1 MSYQVLARKW
11 RPQNFIELAGQ
22 DHVLQALVNA
32 LKQQRLH
39 HAYLFT
45 GTRGVGK
52 TTIARIFAKCLNCET
67 NGISPEPC
75 GTCGSCVEIAE
86 GRFVDLIEVDAASR
100 TKVEDT
106 RELLENVQYTPTRG
120 RFKVYLIDEVH
131 MLSTHSFNALLKT
144 LEEPPAHV
152 KFLLATTDP
161 QKLPVTI
168 LSRCL
173 QFNLKNMSPG
183 RVVNYLEKVLTTE
196 QLSYDE
202 AGLWQIGQAANG
214 SMRDALSLTDQAI
227 AFGNGHI
234 SESDVTAM
242 LGLVNQAQVV
252 NLLETL
258 VENDAAKLLGLVNEL
273 AEYQPDFV
281 AICASLLDLLH
292 RIAIEQQV
300 PGALEDQLGDLAS
313 VKSIAQQVS
322 SETIQLFYQT
332 LLIGKRD
339 LPLAHSVKAGFEM
352 LLLRLIAF
360 RPAVPVG
367 VSSTPVISQ
376 HAEEVLLNK
385 DASTSGSH
393 TSKIN
398 ESNQLSS
405 DEIEINRELASVD
418 LKTDEIQETTDSVI
432 EDASTINSNVEG
444 SVEVQAEI
452 NEAVNLASN
461 IGSLPESI
469 VEINTPEK
477 EISDALSSAIAV
489 EDNPK
494 PDVEDVCDESDLKT
508 NDLTDTQSKSMQA
521 NSNASE
527 GDIGFDKSNAPPF
540 VPDEPER
547 KLDVNASNEK
557 MADLSRLVQGDR
569 HDSQIIEPKQEPV
582 KEKSM
587 PASNAALDNN
597 VDVSSSND
605 LGSDDSDDEEEEE
618 IELLDDV
625 IHDRSAELV
634 AVMQSE
640 AIETTN
646 IVDQTEDEP
655 IEEKP
660 IATNSLDIEFSKA
673 EVIVQPALGIKAEP
687 IAHFSELTMQM
698 WWLIAPRLPLTGL
711 VQNILMNSCMLEA
724 GEQGVKLEVPLEYGH
739 MLNQVRYEQIQS
751 AIGHYFNDA
760 VPLIIDTV
768 ADVSGV
774 TAEEFAASKRAQA
787 MQEAIDHLNAHP
799 IVMALSSTMGGQLIY
814 DSVKIKA

>member
-32 LKQQRLH
+32 LTQQRLH

-183 RVVNYLEKVLTTE
+183 RVVNYLEKILGSE

-252 NLLETL
+252 NLLDTL
-258 VENDAAKLLGLVNEL
+258 VKNDASQLLKLVNEL

-300 PGALEDQLGDLAS
+300 PGALEDQLGDLDR
-313 VKSIAQQVS
+313 VKAIAQSVS
-322 SETIQLFYQT
+322 SDTIQMFYQSM
-332 LLIGKRD
+332 LIGKRD
-339 LPLAHSVKAGFEM
+339 LPLAHSPKAGFEM
-352 LLLRLIAF
+352 LLLRLMAF
-360 RPAVPVG
+360 RPAARVNVSPDPVTQID
-367 VSSTPVISQ
+367 VSTSTESL
-376 HAEEVLLNK
+376 EDK
-385 DASTSGSH
+385 DASIVSNTDDKSSQDNDRHAHDSGLQENVSAAIEVVKSIEEAGEDTKEVKEHKENKDLAAKNIAPKSMVEDASVAQTQASDARVVTTETLSNTPDTTSTASINLSAGSIDAPLSS
-393 TSKIN
+393 TSSVSEEI
-398 ESNQLSS
+398 ESELSVNKASTEPPFVADEKPKVADKATSSQKMAEISQLMQATESQDNALEKADASSLETSEPPLVQEETLSSFDEDEVEDES
-405 DEIEINRELASVD
+405 DEIPEVD
-418 LKTDEIQETTDSVI
+418 GV
-432 EDASTINSNVEG
+432 
-444 SVEVQAEI
+444 
-452 NEAVNLASN
+452 
-461 IGSLPESI
+461 
-469 VEINTPEK
+469 
-477 EISDALSSAIAV
+477 
-489 EDNPK
+489 
-494 PDVEDVCDESDLKT
+494 
-508 NDLTDTQSKSMQA
+508 
-521 NSNASE
+521 
-527 GDIGFDKSNAPPF
+527 GF
-540 VPDEPER
+540 
-547 KLDVNASNEK
+547 
-557 MADLSRLVQGDR
+557 
-569 HDSQIIEPKQEPV
+569 
-582 KEKSM
+582 
-587 PASNAALDNN
+587 
-597 VDVSSSND
+597 
-605 LGSDDSDDEEEEE
+605 
-618 IELLDDV
+618 
-625 IHDRSAELV
+625 DRSAELV
-634 AVMQSE
+634 AVMQSQ
-640 AIETTN
+640 AISPNIDNQDSESLDAVDTT
-646 IVDQTEDEP
+646 D
-655 IEEKP
+655 KA
-660 IATNSLDIEFSKA
+660 IATNDCDLEYSKA
-673 EVIVQPALGIKAEP
+673 EIIVQPALGLKLDSIS
-687 IAHFSELTMQM
+687 HFSELTMQM

-724 GEQGVKLEVPLEYGH
+724 GVQGIKLEVPLEYGH
-739 MLNQVRYEQIQS
+739 MLNQVRYEQIQGAVS
-751 AIGHYFNDA
+751 QYFDET

-799 IVMALSSTMGGQLIY
+799 IVQGLSSTMGGQLIY

>member
-183 RVVNYLEKVLTTE
+183 RVVNYLEKILTTE
-196 QLSYDE
+196 QLGYDE

-252 NLLETL
+252 NLLETI
-258 VENDAAKLLGLVNEL
+258 VKNDAAKLLVLVNEL
-273 AEYQPDFV
+273 AEYQPDFI

-300 PGALEDQLGDLAS
+300 PNALEDQLGDLAN
-313 VKSIAQQVS
+313 VKAIAQEVS

-339 LPLAHSVKAGFEM
+339 LPLAHSPKAGFEM

-360 RPAVPVG
+360 RPAASVAL
-367 VSSTPVISQ
+367 SSTPVVVQETSQ
-376 HAEEVLLNK
+376 NRQELSALNSESSEIK
-385 DASTSGSH
+385 QAPAALKQEPSSVKQDLQS
-393 TSKIN
+393 
-398 ESNQLSS
+398 ESNQ
-405 DEIEINRELASVD
+405 VVQD
-418 LKTDEIQETTDSVI
+418 LEEHAQALPGDSTSAQAA
-432 EDASTINSNVEG
+432 EKAQPEKNA
-444 SVEVQAEI
+444 VQATSDPSSHDIAGKDNQTLDAKLQNASLSNDVKHEVSD
-452 NEAVNLASN
+452 AVELASN
-461 IGSLPESI
+461 IGNSEAVANNNAVSKEKATTLEETSLQARDQQETSQQTNSNES
-469 VEINTPEK
+469 EQTPPFE
-477 EISDALSSAIAV
+477 
-489 EDNPK
+489 
-494 PDVEDVCDESDLKT
+494 PDVKSKPLKT
-508 NDLTDTQSKSMQA
+508 A
-521 NSNASE
+521 EAS
-527 GDIGFDKSNAPPF
+527 A
-540 VPDEPER
+540 
-547 KLDVNASNEK
+547 K
-557 MADLSRLVQGDR
+557 MADISRLVNEAETQE
-569 HDSQIIEPKQEPV
+569 SQISVDEIAQQAQIDSKTESSINDSVLE
-582 KEKSM
+582 E
-587 PASNAALDNN
+587 DN
-597 VDVSSSND
+597 
-605 LGSDDSDDEEEEE
+605 DEDE
-618 IELLDDV
+618 DV
-625 IHDRSAELV
+625 IEDISEAAFDRSAELV

-640 AIETTN
+640 AVTLPSPVEESEI
-646 IVDQTEDEP
+646 I
-655 IEEKP
+655 IEERP
-660 IATNSLDIEFSKA
+660 VATNQEDVVFSKA
-673 EVIVQPALGIKAEP
+673 EIIVQPALGMEVETL
-687 IAHFSELTMQM
+687 AHFSDLTMQV

-739 MLNQVRYEQIQS
+739 MLNQVRYEQIQGAVS
-751 AIGHYFNDA
+751 HYFNET

>member
-11 RPQNFIELAGQ
+11 RPQNFVGLAGQ

-67 NGISPEPC
+67 SGISPEPC

-183 RVVNYLEKVLTTE
+183 RVVSYLEKVLTKE
-196 QLSYDE
+196 QLGYDE

-252 NLLETL
+252 SLLETL
-258 VENDAAKLLGLVNEL
+258 VANDAAKLLSLINEL

-300 PGALEDQLGDLAS
+300 PDALEDQLGDLAS
-313 VKSIAQQVS
+313 VKAIAQEVS
-322 SETIQLFYQT
+322 SEIIQLFYQT

-339 LPLAHSVKAGFEM
+339 LPLAHSPKAGFEM

-360 RPAVPVG
+360 RPA
-367 VSSTPVISQ
+367 
-376 HAEEVLLNK
+376 
-385 DASTSGSH
+385 
-393 TSKIN
+393 
-398 ESNQLSS
+398 
-405 DEIEINRELASVD
+405 ASVA
-418 LKTDEIQETTDSVI
+418 LSPTPISSVI
-432 EDASTINSNVEG
+432 ENDVSVTASLPIESNDHSNPQTVVQGSSDNLVQAKVNVSDGIDPSLKSEINS
-444 SVEVQAEI
+444 
-452 NEAVNLASN
+452 AVNLVSSMA
-461 IGSLPESI
+461 ESI
-469 VEINTPEK
+469 DEACSSNDSDSAEQEPNSQLDGIVQANDKADAVTAEASRVAIS
-477 EISDALSSAIAV
+477 EISVLDVSAGKSS
-489 EDNPK
+489 E
-494 PDVEDVCDESDLKT
+494 
-508 NDLTDTQSKSMQA
+508 
-521 NSNASE
+521 NS
-527 GDIGFDKSNAPPF
+527 APPF
-540 VPDEPER
+540 VPDEKP
-547 KLDVNASNEK
+547 KTLDNASSSAK
-557 MADLSRLVQGDR
+557 MADITRLFQADEKIAINIEEKADDRVEADVEPLVQESTESSVND
-569 HDSQIIEPKQEPV
+569 
-582 KEKSM
+582 
-587 PASNAALDNN
+587 
-597 VDVSSSND
+597 DV
-605 LGSDDSDDEEEEE
+605 LDDSDEDE
-618 IELLDDV
+618 IIPIDDV
-625 IHDRSAELV
+625 SFDRSAELV

-640 AIETTN
+640 APAIAIDNEVTELA
-646 IVDQTEDEP
+646 IVEDRP
-655 IEEKP
+655 V
-660 IATNSLDIEFSKA
+660 ATNQGDVEFTKA
-673 EVIVQPALGIKAEP
+673 EIIVQPALGTKVES
-687 IAHFSELTMQM
+687 IAHFSNLTMQL
-698 WWLIAPRLPLTGL
+698 WWMIAPRLPLTGL

-724 GEQGVKLEVPLEYGH
+724 GGQGIKLEVPLEYGH
-739 MLNQVRYEQIQS
+739 MLNQVRYEQIQNAVS
-751 AIGHYFNDA
+751 HYFA
-760 VPLIIDTV
+760 EPVPLIIDTV

>member
-183 RVVNYLEKVLTTE
+183 RVVNYLEKILTTE
-196 QLSYDE
+196 QLGYDE

-252 NLLETL
+252 NLLETI
-258 VENDAAKLLGLVNEL
+258 VKNDAAKLLVLVNEL
-273 AEYQPDFV
+273 AEYQPDFI

-300 PGALEDQLGDLAS
+300 PNALEDQLGDLAN
-313 VKSIAQQVS
+313 VKAIAQEVS

-339 LPLAHSVKAGFEM
+339 LPLAHSPKAGFEM

-360 RPAVPVG
+360 RPAASVAL
-367 VSSTPVISQ
+367 SSTPVVVQETSQ
-376 HAEEVLLNK
+376 NRQELSALN
-385 DASTSGSH
+385 SGS
-393 TSKIN
+393 SEIKQAPAALKQEPSSVKQDLQS
-398 ESNQLSS
+398 ESNQ
-405 DEIEINRELASVD
+405 VVQD
-418 LKTDEIQETTDSVI
+418 LEEHAQALPGDSTSAQAA
-432 EDASTINSNVEG
+432 EKAQPEKNA
-444 SVEVQAEI
+444 VQATSDPSSHDIAGKDNQTLDTKLQNASLSNDVKHEVSD
-452 NEAVNLASN
+452 AVELASN
-461 IGSLPESI
+461 IGNSEAVANNNAVSKEKATTLEETSLQARDQQETSQQTNSNES
-469 VEINTPEK
+469 EQTPPFE
-477 EISDALSSAIAV
+477 
-489 EDNPK
+489 
-494 PDVEDVCDESDLKT
+494 PDVKSKPLKT
-508 NDLTDTQSKSMQA
+508 A
-521 NSNASE
+521 EAS
-527 GDIGFDKSNAPPF
+527 A
-540 VPDEPER
+540 
-547 KLDVNASNEK
+547 K
-557 MADLSRLVQGDR
+557 MADISRLVNEAETQE
-569 HDSQIIEPKQEPV
+569 SQISVDEIAQQAQIDSKTESSINDSVLE
-582 KEKSM
+582 E
-587 PASNAALDNN
+587 DN
-597 VDVSSSND
+597 
-605 LGSDDSDDEEEEE
+605 DEDE
-618 IELLDDV
+618 DV
-625 IHDRSAELV
+625 IEDISEAAFDRSAELV

-640 AIETTN
+640 AVTLPSPVEESEI
-646 IVDQTEDEP
+646 I
-655 IEEKP
+655 IEERP
-660 IATNSLDIEFSKA
+660 VATNQEDVVFSKA
-673 EVIVQPALGIKAEP
+673 EIIVQPALGMEVETL
-687 IAHFSELTMQM
+687 AHFSDLTMQV

-739 MLNQVRYEQIQS
+739 MLNQVRYEQIQGAVS
-751 AIGHYFNDA
+751 HYFNET

>member
-183 RVVNYLEKVLTTE
+183 RVVSYLEKILTTE

-234 SESDVTAM
+234 SESDVTSM

-252 NLLETL
+252 KLLET
-258 VENDAAKLLGLVNEL
+258 VVQSDAAKLLTLINEL
-273 AEYQPDFV
+273 AEYQPDFI

-300 PGALEDQLGDLAS
+300 PNALEDQLGDLAS
-313 VKSIAQQVS
+313 VKMIAQQVS

-339 LPLAHSVKAGFEM
+339 LPLAHSPKAGFEM

-360 RPAVPVG
+360 RPAASVALSSVPVSEQIQAETG
-367 VSSTPVISQ
+367 V
-376 HAEEVLLNK
+376 
-385 DASTSGSH
+385 
-393 TSKIN
+393 
-398 ESNQLSS
+398 ESNPVVTQETAAPLT
-405 DEIEINRELASVD
+405 ASNA
-418 LKTDEIQETTDSVI
+418 KPQIQETSNDSQSSQVSPPQNI
-432 EDASTINSNVEG
+432 SVEDAQSLDTSLQSASLNEDIKHEVTDAVE
-444 SVEVQAEI
+444 
-452 NEAVNLASN
+452 LASN
-461 IGSLPESI
+461 IGESQSLNKDQDDHVNKESSEQVNSNI
-469 VEINTPEK
+469 STEEKVESNAQKVTDSRTNEQTPPFEPDEK
-477 EISDALSSAIAV
+477 
-489 EDNPK
+489 PK
-494 PDVEDVCDESDLKT
+494 PL
-508 NDLTDTQSKSMQA
+508 NDAEATA
-521 NSNASE
+521 
-527 GDIGFDKSNAPPF
+527 
-540 VPDEPER
+540 
-547 KLDVNASNEK
+547 K
-557 MADLSRLVQGDR
+557 MADISRLVNDVETEKDAIGEVEPIQEVQSQSAAESSTKESVLVEGD
-569 HDSQIIEPKQEPV
+569 E
-582 KEKSM
+582 
-587 PASNAALDNN
+587 
-597 VDVSSSND
+597 ND
-605 LGSDDSDDEEEEE
+605 DDEIEE
-618 IELLDDV
+618 IGEAV
-625 IHDRSAELV
+625 FDRSAELV

-640 AIETTN
+640 AITITN
-646 IVDQTEDEP
+646 PVEEDAELV

-660 IATNSLDIEFSKA
+660 IATNQLDVSFTKA
-673 EVIVQPALGIKAEP
+673 EVIVQPALGMDVETLN
-687 IAHFSELTMQM
+687 HFSELTMQV

-724 GEQGVKLEVPLEYGH
+724 GEQGIKLEVPLEYGH
-739 MLNQVRYEQIQS
+739 MLNQVRYEQIQDAVS
-751 AIGHYFNDA
+751 HYFNET

>member
-183 RVVNYLEKVLTTE
+183 RVVNYLEKILTTE
-196 QLSYDE
+196 QLGYDE

-252 NLLETL
+252 NLLETI
-258 VENDAAKLLGLVNEL
+258 VKNDAAKLLVLVNEL
-273 AEYQPDFV
+273 AEYQPDFI

-300 PGALEDQLGDLAS
+300 PNALEDQLGDLAN
-313 VKSIAQQVS
+313 VKAIAQEVS

-339 LPLAHSVKAGFEM
+339 LPLAHSPKAGFEM

-360 RPAVPVG
+360 RPAASVAL
-367 VSSTPVISQ
+367 SSTPLVVQETSQ
-376 HAEEVLLNK
+376 NRQELSALN
-385 DASTSGSH
+385 SGS
-393 TSKIN
+393 SEIKQAPAALKQEPSSVKQDLQS
-398 ESNQLSS
+398 ESNQVVQDL
-405 DEIEINRELASVD
+405 EELAQA
-418 LKTDEIQETTDSVI
+418 LPGDSTSAQAA
-432 EDASTINSNVEG
+432 EKAQPEKNA
-444 SVEVQAEI
+444 VQATSDPSSHDIAGKGNQTLDAKLQNASLSNDVKHEVSD
-452 NEAVNLASN
+452 AVELASN
-461 IGSLPESI
+461 IGNSEAVANNNEVSKEKATTLEETSLQARDQQETSQQTNSNES
-469 VEINTPEK
+469 EQTPPFE
-477 EISDALSSAIAV
+477 
-489 EDNPK
+489 
-494 PDVEDVCDESDLKT
+494 PDVKSKPLKT
-508 NDLTDTQSKSMQA
+508 A
-521 NSNASE
+521 EAS
-527 GDIGFDKSNAPPF
+527 A
-540 VPDEPER
+540 
-547 KLDVNASNEK
+547 K
-557 MADLSRLVQGDR
+557 MADISRLVNEAETQE
-569 HDSQIIEPKQEPV
+569 SQISVDEIAQQAQIDSKTESSINDSVLE
-582 KEKSM
+582 E
-587 PASNAALDNN
+587 DN
-597 VDVSSSND
+597 
-605 LGSDDSDDEEEEE
+605 DEDE
-618 IELLDDV
+618 DV
-625 IHDRSAELV
+625 IEDISEAAFDRSAELV

-640 AIETTN
+640 AVTLPSPVEESEI
-646 IVDQTEDEP
+646 I
-655 IEEKP
+655 IEERP
-660 IATNSLDIEFSKA
+660 VATNQEDVVFSKT
-673 EVIVQPALGIKAEP
+673 EIIVQPALGIEVENL
-687 IAHFSELTMQM
+687 AHFSDLTMQV

-739 MLNQVRYEQIQS
+739 MLNQVRYEQIQGAVS
-751 AIGHYFNDA
+751 HYFNET

>member
-183 RVVNYLEKVLTTE
+183 RVVNYLEKILTTE
-196 QLSYDE
+196 QLGYDE

-252 NLLETL
+252 NLLETI
-258 VENDAAKLLGLVNEL
+258 VKNDAAKLLVLVNEL
-273 AEYQPDFV
+273 AEYQPDFI

-300 PGALEDQLGDLAS
+300 PNALEDQLGDLAN
-313 VKSIAQQVS
+313 VKAIAQEVS

-339 LPLAHSVKAGFEM
+339 LPLAHSPKAGFEM

-360 RPAVPVG
+360 RPAASVALSSRPV
-367 VSSTPVISQ
+367 VVQETSQ
-376 HAEEVLLNK
+376 NRQELSALN
-385 DASTSGSH
+385 SGSSE
-393 TSKIN
+393 TKQAPAALKQEPSYVKQDLQS
-398 ESNQLSS
+398 ESNQVVQDLEEHAQALPGDSTSAQAAEKAQPEKNAVQTTSDPSSHVIAGKDNQTLDTKLQNASLSNDVKHEVS
-405 DEIEINRELASVD
+405 D
-418 LKTDEIQETTDSVI
+418 
-432 EDASTINSNVEG
+432 
-444 SVEVQAEI
+444 
-452 NEAVNLASN
+452 AVALASN
-461 IGSLPESI
+461 IGNSEAVANNNAVSKEQATTLEETSLQARDQQETSQQTNSNES
-469 VEINTPEK
+469 EQTPPFE
-477 EISDALSSAIAV
+477 
-489 EDNPK
+489 
-494 PDVEDVCDESDLKT
+494 PDVKSKSLKT
-508 NDLTDTQSKSMQA
+508 A
-521 NSNASE
+521 EAS
-527 GDIGFDKSNAPPF
+527 A
-540 VPDEPER
+540 
-547 KLDVNASNEK
+547 K
-557 MADLSRLVQGDR
+557 MADISRLVNEAETQE
-569 HDSQIIEPKQEPV
+569 SQISVDEIAQQAQIESKTESSINDSV
-582 KEKSM
+582 LEE
-587 PASNAALDNN
+587 DN
-597 VDVSSSND
+597 
-605 LGSDDSDDEEEEE
+605 DEDE
-618 IELLDDV
+618 DV
-625 IHDRSAELV
+625 IEDISEAAFDRSAELV

-640 AIETTN
+640 AVTLPSPVEESEI
-646 IVDQTEDEP
+646 I
-655 IEEKP
+655 IEERP
-660 IATNSLDIEFSKA
+660 VATNQEDVVFSKA
-673 EVIVQPALGIKAEP
+673 EIIVQPALGIEVETL
-687 IAHFSELTMQM
+687 AHFSDLTMQV

-739 MLNQVRYEQIQS
+739 MLNQVRYEQIQGAVS
-751 AIGHYFNDA
+751 HYFNET